1 MKQDMI
7 NISIGKH
14 GDRER
19 EIVIIMITFR
29 TSDSQPLHSVGTGWN
44 FVTVEQADRVKSTVA
59 AS

>member
-19 EIVIIMITFR
+19 GRVIIMITFR
-29 TSDSQPLHSVGTGWN
+29 TSESQPLILLELDGTL
-44 FVTVEQADRVKSTVA
+44 
-59 AS
+59 